1 MLNELLPAGAFAFI
15 LLFVRVAAVVMLL
28 PGIGEMYVPAP
39 VRLALALAISVLLSP
54 VLGGTLPPIPG
65 NVLQTALLVGNELFT
80 GLFIGLL
87 VRFLIAALSV
97 AGNVIAVQSG
107 LGAATFFDPVMAT
120 QNVVFANF
128 LSIVGVTA
136 LFVTDL
142 HLMLLRGAVDSYALF
157 PAGTMPMAGD
167 AARHAADMVAASF
180 RLGIQISA
188 PFIVFG
194 LVFNVGLGLLNRLM
208 PAFQVFFVMTP
219 VQMALSFLLF
229 AITLAAGTSWFLD
242 HVEAGAAQ
250 LLAPPLAGR

>member
-1 MLNELLPAGAFAFI
+1 
-15 LLFVRVAAVVMLL
+15 
-28 PGIGEMYVPAP
+28 
-39 VRLALALAISVLLSP
+39 
-54 VLGGTLPPIPG
+54 
-65 NVLQTALLVGNELFT
+65 
-80 GLFIGLL
+80 
-87 VRFLIAALSV
+87 
-97 AGNVIAVQSG
+97 
-107 LGAATFFDPVMAT
+107 MAT

-157 PAGTMPMAGD
+157 PAGLMPMAGD
-167 AARHAADMVAASF
+167 AARHAGDMVSASF

-229 AITLAAGTSWFLD
+229 AITIAAGTSWFLE

-250 LLAPPLAGR
+250 ILAPR

>member
-15 LLFVRVAAVVMLL
+15 LLFVRVGAVVMLL
-28 PGIGEMYVPAP
+28 PGVGEMYVPAP
-39 VRLALALAISVLLSP
+39 VRLALALAISVLLAP
-54 VLGGTLPPIPG
+54 VLGGTLPPLPSQP
-65 NVLQTALLVGNELFT
+65 LPTALLVGVELFT
-80 GLFIGLL
+80 GIFIGLL
-87 VRFLIAALSV
+87 VRFLVAALSV

-107 LGAATFFDPVMAT
+107 LGAATFFDPIMAT

-157 PAGTMPMAGD
+157 PAGLMPMAGD
-167 AARHAADMVAASF
+167 AARHAGDMVSASF

-229 AITLAAGTSWFLD
+229 AITLAAGTSWFLE

-250 LLAPPLAGR
+250 ILAPR